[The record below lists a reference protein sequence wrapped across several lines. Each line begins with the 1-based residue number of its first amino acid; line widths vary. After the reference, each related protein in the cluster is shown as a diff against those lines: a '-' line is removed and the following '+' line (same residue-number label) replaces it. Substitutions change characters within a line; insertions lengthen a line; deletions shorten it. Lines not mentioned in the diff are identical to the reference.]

1 MANIWSI
8 IIFEEIQ
15 MKKRITIFSMIVV
28 FVGIGLGY
36 YFGIA
41 KPHQEA
47 VDNFNSAYRP
57 SVHITP

>member
-1 MANIWSI
+1 
-8 IIFEEIQ
+8 

-41 KPHQEA
+41 KPLEMATWECAEILVKLIVATIH
-47 VDNFNSAYRP
+47 YRFGV
-57 SVHITP
+57 S

>member
-41 KPHQEA
+41 KLTLSQVFRVTNVE
-47 VDNFNSAYRP
+47 F
-57 SVHITP
+57 